1 MLRLLKVCS
10 VANDMVLPEST
21 IALIGLPLSE
31 MSSDG
36 YGSVPLLSTK
46 GKALPV
52 GWAKRLP
59 AIGVSDDESA
69 EESRDGCL
77 CDVASVLTEVRFR
90 LLPFELEEELPIG

>member
-1 MLRLLKVCS
+1 MFRLLKVCS
-10 VANDMVLPEST
+10 VANEMLLPESM
-21 IALIGLPLSE
+21 IALIGLPFSVTSSE
-31 MSSDG
+31 G

-52 GWAKRLP
+52 GWAKLLP
-59 AIGVSDDESA
+59 AVGIPGEESA

-90 LLPFELEEELPIG
+90 LLPFELGEELPVG